1 MKKTLYAFTYYMIVM
16 INSQNALA
24 SSGENLTPSEEAPQ
38 SLLAP
43 AAIVGEGRENCGV
56 LYSPYDGSVQQEK
69 IHKAVTYALGYLQDD
84 EDGCVSGKGIND
96 LSPEVKNILKD
107 KRFLYDRIHV
117 DPFIGATYDGKVNIT
132 TMIKSEILSRCHE
145 DSSKTIGE
153 VVRKISEYLN
163 RKYVNP
169 HYK

>member
-1 MKKTLYAFTYYMIVM
+1 MKKTLYLFTYYMIVM

-43 AAIVGEGRENCGV
+43 AAIVGEGRENCGI

-84 EDGCVSGKGIND
+84 EDGCVSGKG
-96 LSPEVKNILKD
+96 KNIIKD
-107 KRFLYDRIHV
+107 KRCLYDRIHV
-117 DPFIGATYDGKVNIT
+117 DSFIGATYDGKVNIT
-132 TMIKSEILSRCHE
+132 TMIRSEILSRCHE

-153 VVRKISEYLN
+153 VVRKISNYLN
-163 RKYVNP
+163 RKYVISN
-169 HYK
+169 YN